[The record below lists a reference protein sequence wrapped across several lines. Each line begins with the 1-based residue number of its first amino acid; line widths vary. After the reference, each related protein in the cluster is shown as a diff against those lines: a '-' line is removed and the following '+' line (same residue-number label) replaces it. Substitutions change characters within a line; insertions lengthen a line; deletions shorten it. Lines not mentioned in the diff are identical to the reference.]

1 MARRSR
7 GLNPIQ
13 SIKHY
18 VQFANATI
26 GTGTIA
32 NLTVVDAV
40 SVTAVGA
47 NSNEVEEGSIVK
59 AVHIEMWCLC
69 SGSSGA
75 ITQFNYVLEKV
86 PAAQTPVTF
95 TQSLNL
101 GAYPNK
107 KNVLYTSQ
115 GNLPSRIDTSGT
127 IPIMRG
133 WFLIPKGKQRMGLG
147 DKIVLSLASTGS
159 ALDRC
164 GMMTYKEYK

>member
-1 MARRSR
+1 MARRR

-26 GTGTIA
+26 A
-32 NLTVVDAV
+32 NGARVTLEIVTAV

-47 NSNEVEEGSIVK
+47 NTNEVEEGSIVK
-59 AVHIEMWCLC
+59 AIHVEMWCLC
-69 SGSSGA
+69 TGSSGG

-86 PAAQTPVTF
+86 PAGQASVTF
-95 TQSLNL
+95 TQMLNL
-101 GAYPNK
+101 ASYPNK

-115 GNLPSRIDTSGT
+115 GNLPSRIDSAGT
-127 IPIMRG
+127 IPVMRG
-133 WFLIPKGKQRMGLG
+133 WYLIPKGKQRMGLG
-147 DKIVLSLASTGS
+147 DKVVLSVASTGS
-159 ALDRC
+159 TLDRC